1 MSSIYSAQA
10 LMKYI
15 EIDKSINGIY
25 YQENKILQT
34 CFHGGDSK
42 ELWWF

>member
-1 MSSIYSAQA
+1 
-10 LMKYI
+10 MKYI

-34 CFHGGDSK
+34 CFHGGGSK
-42 ELWWF
+42 ELLARTFLHIN